1 MDEIIIFPPDERSLE
16 HINII
21 MKKISEAGVRISAS
35 KSKFFRREVEFLG
48 YIVTRE
54 GIRTCP
60 DKVKAIKEFPKPENL
75 KSLRSF
81 LGLSGFYKRFIKDY
95 AVIAKPLTRLL
106 EAENGNISAKKS
118 KGVRIDLKEDALA
131 AFEKL
136 KQILSSEDVILA
148 YPDFEKKCE
157 LTTDA
162 SAIALGAV
170 LAQDGRPITMIS
182 RTLSATEANYAANER
197 ELLAIV
203 WALKDLSYYLYGV

>member
-35 KSKFFRREVEFLG
+35 KSKFFRREL
-48 YIVTRE
+48 
-54 GIRTCP
+54 